1 MPADAV
7 DYAYYIYTD
16 NNGNEWSVKVDKTWG
31 DNSDSGFSAAAGGE
45 RVLVNSPATRPR
57 QIFLQDPTSGRITSR
72 VVATTTAT
80 AWTASPYTTTV
91 KFRGLATGV
100 TMTKVQQR
108 DEHIRK
114 TRFPMSHPEPV

>member
-16 NNGNEWSVKVDKTWG
+16 NEGNQYSLKQDKTWG
-31 DNSDSGFSAAAGGE
+31 ANPDSGFSAAVGGE
-45 RVLVNSPATRPR
+45 RVLVKSPATRPR
-57 QIFLQDPTSGRITSR
+57 EIVLQDPISSRITSR
-72 VVATTTAT
+72 AVATVTAT
-80 AWTASPYTTTV
+80 AWTTGNYTTTV

-100 TMTKVQQR
+100 VMTKVDTR

-114 TRFPMSHPEPV
+114 TRFPYSKPEPV